1 MNKKYCNTLIITKK
15 HSEIS
20 NNSCK
25 YIFEWKNKDITVLK
39 EILLVDIDIKNDP
52 INFNLNELIE
62 HKKYCC
68 LDIQSLDVQEIVS

>member
-1 MNKKYCNTLIITKK
+1 
-15 HSEIS
+15 
-20 NNSCK
+20 
-25 YIFEWKNKDITVLK
+25 VLK